1 MFFSV
6 ISFSIGAIIDE
17 ALGAHYDKNFALQ
30 KSNSKARTWIVFKW
44 MIVGFFL
51 TVSYKSVLRAM
62 MMKIYYENTIDDI
75 DDMLASD
82 RTLIV
87 PTDVTFI
94 KFLFL
99 SDPRR
104 KVKKLRENAIFVQAG
119 KLNEDDE
126 HLINLAKG

>member
-1 MFFSV
+1 
-6 ISFSIGAIIDE
+6 
-17 ALGAHYDKNFALQ
+17 
-30 KSNSKARTWIVFKW
+30 

-75 DDMLASD
+75 DDMLASN

-104 KVKKLRENAIFVQAG
+104 KMKKLRENAIFVQAG
-119 KLNEDDE
+119 KLDVDNE
-126 HLINLAKG
+126 HLTNLAKG

>member
-1 MFFSV
+1 
-6 ISFSIGAIIDE
+6 
-17 ALGAHYDKNFALQ
+17 
-30 KSNSKARTWIVFKW
+30 
-44 MIVGFFL
+44 MIVGLFL

-62 MMKIYYENTIDDI
+62 MMKIYYENTIDDL

-87 PTDVTFI
+87 PNDLPFI

-99 SDPRR
+99 SDPRS
-104 KVKKLRENAIFVQAG
+104 KVRKLRDNAIFFQAG
-119 KLNEDDE
+119 KLNVDDE

>member
-1 MFFSV
+1 MLYLGALFCV
-6 ISFSIGAIIDE
+6 GAIIDE
-17 ALGAHYDKNFALQ
+17 ASGHQQKINYITQCTKSRARMILVFA
-30 KSNSKARTWIVFKW
+30 W
-44 MIVGFFL
+44 MMVGFFL

-75 DDMLASD
+75 DDMLASN

-104 KVKKLRENAIFVQAG
+104 KVKKLRDNAIFFQAG
-119 KLNEDDE
+119 NINADDE
-126 HLINLAKG
+126 HLTNLAKG